1 MSEFLSDLLVF
12 PFVFTLCLGL
22 AGGIMQGFTGWGG
35 AMLMMPLITL
45 VYPPVEALALLVVG
59 GLIISSQLYPSALR
73 EVPWVEMRALLLTLV
88 FFTPLGT
95 ILLLYM
101 DPYLVRRIIGIILI
115 IISFLVMSG
124 WQYRGEQSGWTTTLF
139 GGISGIINGFAGL
152 GSAILAIY
160 IMAAPGTAS
169 IQRSKI
175 IIASGVIIFTIMIVF
190 SVKGVMDW
198 DLILRG
204 ILLAPTQMIGAII
217 GARLFNYFPQEYFK
231 KFTLIII
238 AILGASAVI
247 F

>member
-1 MSEFLSDLLVF
+1 MSEFFSNLLVF

-22 AGGIMQGFTGWGG
+22 AGGVMQGFTGWGG

-59 GLIISSQLYPSALR
+59 GLIISSQLYPGALR
-73 EVPWVEMRALLLTLV
+73 QVTWVEMRSLLLTLV
-88 FFTPLGT
+88 LFTPLGT
-95 ILLLYM
+95 VLLLYM
-101 DPYLVRRIIGIILI
+101 DPYLVRRSIGVILI
-115 IISFLVMSG
+115 IISILVLSG
-124 WQYRGEQSGWTTTLF
+124 WQYRGKQSGMSTALF
-139 GGISGIINGFAGL
+139 GGISGVINGFAGL

-160 IMAAPGTAS
+160 IMALPDAAN

-175 IIASGVIIFTIMIVF
+175 IIASGVIIFTIMVVF
-190 SVKGVMDW
+190 SINGVMNW

-204 ILLAPTQMIGAII
+204 ILLAPTQIIGAVI